1 MLVQD
6 LMVRDVATISPMATI
21 RAAMQVMK
29 NRRVKSLAVER
40 RDAHDVH
47 GIITYTNILK
57 TIVAEEGDI
66 DLINVYDICAKPAIT
81 ISAQAHV
88 KHATI
93 LPASGISQSPL
104 KTFFG
109 LTFQASMTLLFWI
122 ADCETA
128 NRVAQVLNDEL
139 DLQSPQQGL
148 ALTMPIDR
156 LYGLDLAG

>member
-1 MLVQD
+1 MSASLLIAIVTD
-6 LMVRDVATISPMATI
+6 SVSE
-21 RAAMQVMK
+21 AALDIAL
-29 NRRVKSLAVER
+29 RE
-40 RDAHDVH
+40 
-47 GIITYTNILK
+47 GIK
-57 TIVAEEGDI
+57 G
-66 DLINVYDICAKPAIT
+66 
-81 ISAQAHV
+81 
-88 KHATI
+88 ATI